1 MQNFGKLERVDLREG
16 WNDEAQSFTPWL
28 AKEKNLALLGETL
41 DMELEL
47 EAKEQNVGPFSA
59 DILCKDT
66 ADNSWVLIE
75 NQLEKTDHRHI
86 GQLITYASG
95 LQAVTIVWIAA
106 IFQDEHR
113 AAMDWMNE
121 ITHDQFNFFGLEIEL
136 WKIDDSL
143 AAPKFNIVSKPN
155 DWSRS
160 IDSSQLTERQ
170 RLLIRYWSALR
181 DHLLDKNSRLS
192 PHKPLPQS
200 WMPFAIGRAYFRT
213 EARFST
219 QKGHL
224 QVALIIQGQNS
235 QAHFELLEKEKDEI
249 EKEFG
254 EGLVWQPRDP
264 GKHNVISITNAGVKP
279 ADESDWTNQM
289 QWLSDMLERF
299 DKTFRPRVKELDA
312 SDWVPD
318 YNAEEFK
325 EDEQ

>member
-16 WNDEAQSFTPWL
+16 WSNEAQSFTPWL
-28 AKEKNLALLGETL
+28 AKEENLTLLGETL
-41 DMELEL
+41 DIQLEL
-47 EAKEQNVGPFSA
+47 EAKEQSVGPFSA

-95 LQAVTIVWIAA
+95 LHAVTIVWIAA

-113 AAMDWMNE
+113 AAMDWLNE
-121 ITHDQFNFFGLEIEL
+121 ITDDKFNFFGLEIEL
-136 WKIDDSL
+136 WKIGDSL

-160 IDSSQLTERQ
+160 IDPDSSKLSEREK
-170 RLLIRYWSALR
+170 LLIRYWSTLR
-181 DHLLDKNSRLS
+181 DHLLNKNSRLS

-200 WMPFAIGRAYFRT
+200 WMPFAIGRADFRT

-235 QAHFELLEKEKDEI
+235 QAYFNLLEKKKDEI
-249 EKEFG
+249 EQEVG
-254 EGLVWQPRDP
+254 ESLVWHQRPAGRF
-264 GKHNVISITNAGVKP
+264 NMVVITKSGVDP
-279 ADESDWTNQM
+279 ADESDWSSQM
-289 QWLSDMLERF
+289 EWLSDMLERF
-299 DKTFRPRVKELDA
+299 DKTFRQHVKELD
-312 SDWVPD
+312 V
-318 YNAEEFK
+318 EKFE